1 MAAPASPVI
10 RLDAAAVDPATVAYL
25 RDLVE
30 RLEGKCYHQASD
42 VQIAADANAD
52 DADLFRLRPEPLLL
66 AGVPEAVVSAI
77 NTLEELL
84 RKGSPSLAAY
94 GRHAT
99 RVRRLELQEAADAA
113 MDELMSVNDVITD
126 LHIAFRAKRAQL
138 AAAQQAKG
146 QIAAQIFAVVGAP
159 STTRDSLARGAAALA
174 SLLPRLGAAHEREAE
189 LEMAL
194 GRMAPSFPPLNWN
207 HEVATQRF
215 EAADAAVHAVPRVAG
230 SWRDDVQVVR
240 DGGDRFEESA
250 SVLREYMA

>member
-1 MAAPASPVI
+1 MAAPASSPVI

-42 VQIAADANAD
+42 VQIFAADG
-52 DADLFRLRPEPLLL
+52 DADLFRLRPEPSLL
-66 AGVPEAVVSAI
+66 AGVPEVVVSAI

-84 RKGSPSLAAY
+84 RKGSPALAAY
-94 GRHAT
+94 RRHAT

-113 MDELMSVNDVITD
+113 MDELMSG
-126 LHIAFRAKRAQL
+126 AAGRRAA
-138 AAAQQAKG
+138 G
-146 QIAAQIFAVVGAP
+146 QGGRSPPRSSPWWAP
-159 STTRDSLARGAAALA
+159 PATTRDSLARGAAALA
-174 SLLPRLGAAHEREAE
+174 SLLPWLGAAHEREAE

-194 GRMAPSFPPLNWN
+194 GRMAPSFAPLNWN
-207 HEVATQRF
+207 LEVATQRF
-215 EAADAAVHAVPRVAG
+215 EAADAVVHAVPHVAG

>member
-1 MAAPASPVI
+1 MAAPASSPVI

-42 VQIAADANAD
+42 VQIFAADD
-52 DADLFRLRPEPLLL
+52 DADLFRLRPEPSLL
-66 AGVPEAVVSAI
+66 AGVPEVVVSAI

-84 RKGSPSLAAY
+84 RNGSPALA
-94 GRHAT
+94 
-99 RVRRLELQEAADAA
+99 EAADAA

-159 STTRDSLARGAAALA
+159 ATTRDSLARSAAALA
-174 SLLPRLGAAHEREAE
+174 SLLPWFGAAHEREAE

-194 GRMAPSFPPLNWN
+194 GRMAPSFAPLNWN
-207 HEVATQRF
+207 LEVATQRF
-215 EAADAAVHAVPRVAG
+215 EAADAAVHAVPHVAG
-230 SWRDDVQVVR
+230 SWPDDVQVVR

>member
-1 MAAPASPVI
+1 MAAPASSPVI

-42 VQIAADANAD
+42 VQIFAADG
-52 DADLFRLRPEPLLL
+52 DADLFRLRPEPSLL
-66 AGVPEAVVSAI
+66 AGVPEVVVSAI

-84 RKGSPSLAAY
+84 RKGSPALAAY
-94 GRHAT
+94 RRHAT

-126 LHIAFRAKRAQL
+126 LQIAFRAKRAQL

-159 STTRDSLARGAAALA
+159 ATTRDSLARGAAALA
-174 SLLPRLGAAHEREAE
+174 SLLPWLGAAHEREAE

-194 GRMAPSFPPLNWN
+194 GRMAPSFAPLNWN
-207 HEVATQRF
+207 LEVATQRF
-215 EAADAAVHAVPRVAG
+215 EAADAVVHAVPHVAG